1 VDVPSAFTSSLPTN
15 GSAAALVASLPTAP
29 GSEGTLAGIAGHL
42 GLSPESLQ
50 AALRDGQ
57 SIAGLAEQQGVSRE
71 SIATFVGSQIQR
83 ARQLS
88 GQVQLDQDAL
98 ERTVDRALDRKRP
111 QEAGASTQPS
121 VETLATATY
130 ANNARTAPT
139 PAPPGGTISLL
150 A

>member
-1 VDVPSAFTSSLPTN
+1 VDVPSAFTSSLPTS
-15 GSAAALVASLPTAP
+15 GSVAALVASLPSAP
-29 GSEGTLAGIAGHL
+29 GSEGTLAGIAGQL
-42 GLSPESLQ
+42 GISPESLQ
-50 AALRDGQ
+50 SALRAGQ
-57 SIAGLAEQQGVSRE
+57 SIAGLAEQQGVSRD

-88 GQVQLDQDAL
+88 GQVPLDQAAL

-111 QEAGASTQPS
+111 QDSGAATQPS
-121 VETLATATY
+121 VETVATATY

-139 PAPPGGTISLL
+139 PAPAGGTISLL

>member
-1 VDVPSAFTSSLPTN
+1 MSAYTSSLPTN
-15 GSAAALVASLPTAP
+15 GSAAALVASLPTVP
-29 GSEGTLAGIAGHL
+29 GSEGTLAGIAGQL
-42 GLSPESLQ
+42 GMSPESLQ
-50 AALRDGQ
+50 AALRGGH

-88 GQVQLDQDAL
+88 GQVPLDQGAL
-98 ERTVDRALDRKRP
+98 ERTVDRALDRRRP
-111 QEAGASTQPS
+111 QDTGASTQPS
-121 VETLATATY
+121 AETAATALY
-130 ANNARTAPT
+130 ANNARTFAA